1 MSYHR
6 LPYRRVAAAALLLA
20 SNFAAPAGAQFKKDV
35 PSRPTIP
42 CEAVDSIGVAQ
53 MTADGVITLQL
64 RSLPPDPIAEGKLRY
79 APDDP
84 QYGEI
89 KQHLGGIAP
98 GETKLVRPWC

>member
-1 MSYHR
+1 
-6 LPYRRVAAAALLLA
+6 VAAIALLLA

-35 PSRPTIP
+35 PSRPTIR

-64 RSLPPDPIAEGKLRY
+64 RSLPPGPIAEGELRY

-84 QYGEI
+84 QYEEI

-98 GETKLVRPWC
+98 GETKLVPPWC

>member
-6 LPYRRVAAAALLLA
+6 LPHRRVAAIALLLA
-20 SNFAAPAGAQFKKDV
+20 SNFTAPAGAQFKKDV
-35 PSRPTIP
+35 PSEPTIR

-64 RSLPPDPIAEGKLRY
+64 RSLPPDPIAEGELRY

-84 QYGEI
+84 QYEEI

-98 GETKLVRPWC
+98 GETKLVPPWC